1 MRMESSKSVRL
12 TSIIAAWY
20 DANKRDLPW
29 RQTRDPYRVWIS
41 EIMLQQT
48 RVAAV
53 IPYYERFLQTFP
65 SPKDL
70 AAASDDEL
78 LKSWSGLG
86 YYSRARNLRESARRI
101 VERGAF
107 PATYDEI
114 LELPGIG
121 PYTAAAIASIC
132 FDEPKAVLDGNVIR
146 VLARITADEGDVG
159 SSKTKQRL
167 QVAAQKLIDVTN
179 PARHNQAMMELG
191 ATVCLPKDPKC
202 CGCPVEKLCK
212 ARLKRLERQ
221 LPVKK
226 RQIEIRRVRRT
237 LLVVIR
243 NGHILLWRRSQEAAL
258 LGGFWELPEPNQLPV
273 AKPDRLIHEFSHAI
287 TNRIYEFEVMTAK
300 LARPPAL
307 FQWVLLDQLKAIPL
321 STVARKALAS
331 IL

>member
-1 MRMESSKSVRL
+1 MESSKSVRL

-29 RQTRDPYRVWIS
+29 RRTRDPYRVWIS

-53 IPYYERFLQTFP
+53 IPYYERFLRTFP
-65 SPKDL
+65 SPNEL
-70 AAASDDEL
+70 AASTDDEL

-86 YYSRARNLRESARRI
+86 YYSRARNLREAARQI
-101 VERGAF
+101 VARGSF
-107 PATYDEI
+107 PSTYDEI
-114 LELPGIG
+114 IELPGIG

-146 VLARITADEGDVG
+146 VLARVTADPGDIAN
-159 SSKTKQRL
+159 SKTKQRL
-167 QVAAQKLIDVTN
+167 QEAAQKFIDVKD

-212 ARLKRLERQ
+212 ARLKSLERQ

-226 RQIEIRRVRRT
+226 RKSEIRRVRRT

-243 NGHILLWRRSQEAAL
+243 NGHILLWQRSQEAAL
-258 LGGFWELPEPNQLPV
+258 LGGFWELPEPNQLPA
-273 AKPDRLIHEFSHAI
+273 AKPVRLIHEFSHAI
-287 TNRIYEFEVMTAK
+287 TNRIYEFEVVASK
-300 LARPPAL
+300 IARPPKT
-307 FQWVLLDQLKAIPL
+307 FEWIRLDRLDAIPL
-321 STVARKALAS
+321 STVVRKALS
-331 IL
+331 PLS

>member
-1 MRMESSKSVRL
+1 MESSKSVRL

-29 RQTRDPYRVWIS
+29 RRTRDPYRVWIS

-53 IPYYERFLQTFP
+53 IPYYERFLKTFP
-65 SPKDL
+65 SPIEL

-78 LKSWSGLG
+78 LNAWAGLG
-86 YYSRARNLRESARRI
+86 YYSRARNVREAARRI
-101 VERGAF
+101 VARGGF
-107 PATYDEI
+107 PPTYDEI
-114 LELPGIG
+114 IELPGIG
-121 PYTAAAIASIC
+121 PYTAAAISSIC

-146 VLARITADEGDVG
+146 VLARVTADDGDIG

-167 QVAAQKLIDVTN
+167 QEAAQKLTDVTD

-191 ATVCLPKDPKC
+191 ATICLPKDPKC
-202 CGCPVEKLCK
+202 CECPVEKLCK
-212 ARLKRLERQ
+212 AKRRGLERE
-221 LPVKK
+221 LPVKMRK
-226 RQIEIRRVRRT
+226 IDIRRVRRT

-258 LGGFWELPEPNQLPV
+258 LGGFWELPEPNQLPG

-287 TNRIYEFEVMTAK
+287 TNRIYEFEVMAAK
-300 LARPPAL
+300 VNRPPVTL
-307 FQWVLLDQLKAIPL
+307 QWIRLDQLNAIPL
-321 STVARKALAS
+321 STVVRKALAP
-331 IL
+331 LL